1 MARSCKAYKILLK
14 IGLNDPHVYAVK
26 VWRNL
31 EGFTIEA
38 NHFVFKVNPIL
49 GFGSIHPD
57 GLVAKIG
64 LNGPDDK

>member
-1 MARSCKAYKILLK
+1 MF
-14 IGLNDPHVYAVK
+14 NAVK

-31 EGFTIEA
+31 EGVTIEA

-64 LNGPDDK
+64 LNGLDDK